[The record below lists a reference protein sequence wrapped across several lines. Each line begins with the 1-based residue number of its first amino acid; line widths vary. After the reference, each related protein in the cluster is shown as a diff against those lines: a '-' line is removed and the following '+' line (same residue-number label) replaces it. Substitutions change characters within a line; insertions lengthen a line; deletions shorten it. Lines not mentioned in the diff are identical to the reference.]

1 MAEKNKICHLCGGEL
16 EPYGIGKL
24 KCKYCD
30 TIYEEEVINGEEGVL
45 LVNAYKSLRDGET
58 DEAYKAFIDIIDRAP
73 KCYEACLGVALANH
87 GIVYVDDNR
96 SGKRKRV
103 PTCYNTTLT
112 PFREDSYYQTAVKLA
127 PDDIAAKYEKDAE
140 EIDRIRELW
149 LEKAEKEKPYDI
161 FISYKESDDETK
173 QRTADSVQ
181 AQELYT
187 WLTDQG
193 YRVFFSRSSLAGKV
207 SEQYEPYIYN
217 ALRTAKVMVVYA
229 QKAEYFNSYWMRNE
243 WRRWWKRIDGGDK
256 HPQSLIVAYENM
268 NVYDIPRNL
277 LRGGMQAIDA
287 SRKDYF
293 PLLLGHIKRIEES
306 LSAQSGNV
314 RVEVAGFSGKKATRI
329 EGEKIAKKQLGSGV
343 KKIKSTAAAGAVSV
357 REIAARTES
366 ELSIDASRA
375 LKLANDALANGRYKK
390 RSNITPRCSRAART
404 RRPISARRSPR
415 SA

>member
-207 SEQYEPYIYN
+207 SEQYEPYIY
-217 ALRTAKVMVVYA
+217 
-229 QKAEYFNSYWMRNE
+229 
-243 WRRWWKRIDGGDK
+243 
-256 HPQSLIVAYENM
+256 
-268 NVYDIPRNL
+268 
-277 LRGGMQAIDA
+277 
-287 SRKDYF
+287 
-293 PLLLGHIKRIEES
+293 
-306 LSAQSGNV
+306 
-314 RVEVAGFSGKKATRI
+314 
-329 EGEKIAKKQLGSGV
+329 
-343 KKIKSTAAAGAVSV
+343 
-357 REIAARTES
+357 
-366 ELSIDASRA
+366 
-375 LKLANDALANGRYKK
+375 
-390 RSNITPRCSRAART
+390 
-404 RRPISARRSPR
+404 
-415 SA
+415 

>member
-193 YRVFFSRSSLAGKV
+193 YRVFSAGPVWRARFPNSTSRTYTTPCARPRSWSFTRRKRNISIRTGCVTSGGAG
-207 SEQYEPYIYN
+207 
-217 ALRTAKVMVVYA
+217 
-229 QKAEYFNSYWMRNE
+229 
-243 WRRWWKRIDGGDK
+243 G
-256 HPQSLIVAYENM
+256 
-268 NVYDIPRNL
+268 
-277 LRGGMQAIDA
+277 RG
-287 SRKDYF
+287 
-293 PLLLGHIKRIEES
+293 
-306 LSAQSGNV
+306 
-314 RVEVAGFSGKKATRI
+314 
-329 EGEKIAKKQLGSGV
+329 
-343 KKIKSTAAAGAVSV
+343 STAATN
-357 REIAARTES
+357 I
-366 ELSIDASRA
+366 
-375 LKLANDALANGRYKK
+375 
-390 RSNITPRCSRAART
+390 RSPSSWRT
-404 RRPISARRSPR
+404 RT
-415 SA
+415 